1 MDVAAVVDES
11 VRRVQTRYRVVAS
24 LVAGS
29 AASGDE
35 GALDVDLCV
44 VVHDN
49 VLRQAKLRV
58 LDTPVDLF
66 VCGMQRVRWELNR
79 QQHLYLVPLFA
90 TGKYWGGDQAA
101 VENLQT
107 LARTYFERPVPLSES
122 RAFAVRHRCHSLLR
136 KFERECRDGSAA
148 AAVMAGALVPLCIE
162 AYFELH
168 QVWVPGLRYRLPMLA
183 ERDPQAALAVQDV
196 LAEPMSGLHSKPELV
211 QRMVI
216 ALVGDAPVDEEVWV
230 D

>member
-1 MDVAAVVDES
+1 MNIAAVVDEC
-11 VRRVQTRYRVVAS
+11 VRRVQAHYRVAAW

-35 GALDVDLCV
+35 NALDVDLCV

-66 VCGMQRVRWELNR
+66 VCGMQRVRWELSR

-101 VENLQT
+101 IENLQA
-107 LARTYFERPVPLSES
+107 LARTYFDQPAPLSDS
-122 RAFAVRHRCHSLLR
+122 RAFAVRHRCYSLLR
-136 KFERECRDGSAA
+136 KFERECRHGNAA

-183 ERDPQAALAVQDV
+183 ERDPQAALAVQKV
-196 LAEPMSGLHSKPELV
+196 LEEPMNALHLKPELV
-211 QRMVI
+211 RGMVV